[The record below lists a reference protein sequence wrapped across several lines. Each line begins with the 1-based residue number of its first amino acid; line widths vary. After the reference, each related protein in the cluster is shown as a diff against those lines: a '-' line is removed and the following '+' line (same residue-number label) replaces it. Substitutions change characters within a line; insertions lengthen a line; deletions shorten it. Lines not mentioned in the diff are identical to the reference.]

1 MPGTRLFFTHADALN
16 GPRTYVLLGNQR
28 HLTFVADL
36 EDHVDLAS
44 LRSVL
49 IERFGLYPHL
59 IDLDP
64 APGLPRLFE
73 DQRTF
78 DSQGRRDPSVT
89 AAPAHSCEQPAG
101 TIRQ

>member
-1 MPGTRLFFTHADALN
+1 MTSPPAPIHATNAWNPTGRNLQPMPGTRLFFTHADALN

-36 EDHVDLAS
+36 EDHVDPAS

-49 IERFGLYPHL
+49 IERFGIYPHL

-73 DQRTF
+73 DQQ
-78 DSQGRRDPSVT
+78 SPG
-89 AAPAHSCEQPAG
+89 
-101 TIRQ
+101 